1 MTTLTARQKLITYL
15 ADADDSK
22 VNALF
27 TLLEKEIQEDHPFS
41 LTEEQL
47 EILETERN
55 MHITGQSK
63 SYTRQEAAEII
74 RGKRSL

>member
-27 TLLEKEIQEDHPFS
+27 TLLENEIQESRVVS
-41 LTEEQL
+41 LTEEQFEL
-47 EILETERN
+47 LETERN
-55 MHITGQSK
+55 LHITGQSK
-63 SYTRQEAAEII
+63 SYTMREAAYII
-74 RGKRSL
+74 RGKRSF

>member
-27 TLLEKEIQEDHPFS
+27 TLLEKKIQEDHPFL
-41 LTEEQL
+41 LTGEQL
-47 EILETERN
+47 EIPETERN
-55 MHITGQSK
+55 IHIAGQSK